1 MIQLDS
7 YNNLSKMHSIAALGD
22 LKFDIPKD
30 YDHHTTNL
38 TPAYLNKFASGKIPA
53 FEDKDGF
60 CLFEKVAVARYRM
73 RLSLCLSK
81 PSHFKY
87 RILLQS
93 HPFLPTPL
101 CSESHSRNP
110 RESIN
115 GYHTQ
120 ILKSGHI
127 STEYG

>member
-1 MIQLDS
+1 
-7 YNNLSKMHSIAALGD
+7 MHSIAALGD

-60 CLFEKVAVARYRM
+60 CLFEKTAIARYRM
-73 RLSLCLSK
+73 SLSLSL
-81 PSHFKY
+81 PSYFKH
-87 RILLQS
+87 RPLLQS
-93 HPFLPTPL
+93 HPFLLTPL
-101 CSESHSRNP
+101 CLENHSRNQ

-120 ILKSGHI
+120 ILKSGYI